1 MEHPETNKLISA
13 IMTAQILNNQLFD
26 LRVNNVFKHR
36 DKQLIN
42 NALKVLESV
51 ENKWFDKLYNNAEE
65 QTYEVYNVYNSFI
78 KQIANVP
85 IFDMQVL
92 MLLYKLYKDHPKKL
106 QDLINDNFDTEYLNS
121 IENESI
127 L

>member
-26 LRVNNVFKHR
+26 LRVNNVFKQR

-42 NALKVLESV
+42 NALKVLENV
-51 ENKWFDKLYNNAEE
+51 ESKWYDKLCNNAEE
-65 QTYEVYNVYNSFI
+65 QTFEVYDVYNSFI

-92 MLLYKLYKDHPKKL
+92 MLLYRL
-106 QDLINDNFDTEYLNS
+106 
-121 IENESI
+121 
-127 L
+127 

>member
-26 LRVNNVFKHR
+26 LRVNNVFKQR

-42 NALKVLESV
+42 NALKVLENV
-51 ENKWFDKLYNNAEE
+51 ESKWYDKLCNNAEQ
-65 QTYEVYNVYNSFI
+65 QTFEVYDVYNSFI

-92 MLLYKLYKDHPKKL
+92 MLLYRLYKDHPSKL
-106 QDLINDNFDTEYLNS
+106 QELINNNFDTNYLKQ

>member
-106 QDLINDNFDTEYLNS
+106 QDLINDNFDTEYLNI

>member
-26 LRVNNVFKHR
+26 LRVNNVFKQR

-42 NALKVLESV
+42 NALKVLENV
-51 ENKWFDKLYNNAEE
+51 ESKWYDKLCTNAEN
-65 QTYEVYNVYNSFI
+65 QTFEVYDVYNSFI
-78 KQIANVP
+78 QQISKVP

-92 MLLYKLYKDHPKKL
+92 MLLYKLYKDYPGKL
-106 QDLINDNFDTEYLNS
+106 QDLINSNFDAEYLKQ

>member
-26 LRVNNVFKHR
+26 LRVNNVFKQR

-42 NALKVLESV
+42 NALKVLENV
-51 ENKWFDKLYNNAEE
+51 ETKWYDKLCKTAEE
-65 QTYEVYNVYNSFI
+65 QTFEVYDVYNSFI

-92 MLLYKLYKDHPKKL
+92 MLLYRLYKDHPSKL
-106 QDLINDNFDTEYLNS
+106 QDLINSNFDTDYLKE

>member
-26 LRVNNVFKHR
+26 LRVNNVFKQR

-42 NALKVLESV
+42 NALKVLENV
-51 ENKWFDKLYNNAEE
+51 ESKWYDKLYSNAEE
-65 QTYEVYNVYNSFI
+65 QTYEVYDVYNSFI
-78 KQIANVP
+78 QQISKVP

-92 MLLYKLYKDHPKKL
+92 MLLYKLYKDNPGKL
-106 QDLINDNFDTEYLNS
+106 QDLINSNFDAEYLKQ

>member
-26 LRVNNVFKHR
+26 LRVNNVFKQR

-42 NALKVLESV
+42 NALKVLENV
-51 ENKWFDKLYNNAEE
+51 ESKWYDKLCTNAED

-78 KQIANVP
+78 QQISKVP

-92 MLLYKLYKDHPKKL
+92 MLLYKLYKDHPGKL
-106 QDLINDNFDTEYLNS
+106 QDLINSNFDAEYLKS

>member
-26 LRVNNVFKHR
+26 LRVNNVFKQR

-42 NALKVLESV
+42 NALKVLENV
-51 ENKWFDKLYNNAEE
+51 ESKWYDKLCSNAED
-65 QTYEVYNVYNSFI
+65 QTYEVYDVYNSFI
-78 KQIANVP
+78 QQISKVP

-92 MLLYKLYKDHPKKL
+92 MLLYKLYKDKPAKL
-106 QDLINDNFDTEYLNS
+106 QEVINSNFDAEYLKS

>member
-26 LRVNNVFKHR
+26 LRVNNVFKQR

-42 NALKVLESV
+42 NALKVLENV
-51 ENKWFDKLYNNAEE
+51 ESKWYDKLCNNAEQ
-65 QTYEVYNVYNSFI
+65 QTFEVYDVYNSFI

-92 MLLYKLYKDHPKKL
+92 MLLYRLYKDYPSKL
-106 QDLINDNFDTEYLNS
+106 QDLINSNFDTDYLKE

>member
-106 QDLINDNFDTEYLNS
+106 QDLINDNFDVEYLNS

>member
-26 LRVNNVFKHR
+26 LRVNNVFKQR

-42 NALKVLESV
+42 NALKVLENV
-51 ENKWFDKLYNNAEE
+51 ETKWYDKLCKTAEE
-65 QTYEVYNVYNSFI
+65 QTFEVYDVYNSFI

-92 MLLYKLYKDHPKKL
+92 MLLYRLYKDHPSKL
-106 QDLINDNFDTEYLNS
+106 QELINNNFDTDYLKE